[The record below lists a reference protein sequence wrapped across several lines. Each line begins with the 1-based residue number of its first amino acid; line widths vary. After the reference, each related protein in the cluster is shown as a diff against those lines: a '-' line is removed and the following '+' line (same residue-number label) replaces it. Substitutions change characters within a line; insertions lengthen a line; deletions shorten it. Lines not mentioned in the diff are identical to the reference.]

1 MTETTVRTELSGTVW
16 KLEVSP
22 GDRVAAGD
30 TLVLLESMKMEI
42 PVVAPRDGVVAS
54 ILVSEEQLVAEGDPL
69 LVLKI

>member
-1 MTETTVRTELSGTVW
+1 MAETRVRTELSGTVW

-30 TLVLLESMKMEI
+30 TLLLLESMKMEI

-54 ILVSEEQLVAEGDPL
+54 ILVAERQLVTEGDVL
-69 LVLKI
+69 LVLSG

>member
-1 MTETTVRTELSGTVW
+1 MAETRVRTELSGTVW

-30 TLVLLESMKMEI
+30 TLLLLESMKMEI

-54 ILVSEEQLVAEGDPL
+54 ILVAEQQLVTEGDVL
-69 LVLKI
+69 LVLNG